1 MENSPKIGVK
11 GFIYRMLDAGQRI
24 IEMQIAGGGLAVL
37 FPGGPSRLSPNELI
51 FVAFVASVFL
61 VAVIQVKGELE

>member
-37 FPGGPSRLSPNELI
+37 FPGGPSRLSPDELI
-51 FVAFVASVFL
+51 CVAFVASVFL

>member
-37 FPGGPSRLSPNELI
+37 FPGGPSRLSPDALI

>member
-1 MENSPKIGVK
+1 
-11 GFIYRMLDAGQRI
+11 
-24 IEMQIAGGGLAVL
+24 MQIAGGGLAVL
-37 FPGGPSRLSPNELI
+37 FPGGPSRLSPDELI

>member
-37 FPGGPSRLSPNELI
+37 FPGGPARLSPDELI

>member
-11 GFIYRMLDAGQRI
+11 GFIYRILDAGQRI

-37 FPGGPSRLSPNELI
+37 FPGGPSRLSPDELI

>member
-11 GFIYRMLDAGQRI
+11 DFIYRMLDAGQRI
-24 IEMQIAGGGLAVL
+24 IEMQIASGGLAVL
-37 FPGGPSRLSPNELI
+37 FPGGPSRLSPDELI

>member
-1 MENSPKIGVK
+1 MENSPRIGVK

-37 FPGGPSRLSPNELI
+37 FPGGPSRLSPDELI

>member
-24 IEMQIAGGGLAVL
+24 LEMQIAGGGLAVGRTL
-37 FPGGPSRLSPNELI
+37 KVPPKRTLI
-51 FVAFVASVFL
+51 
-61 VAVIQVKGELE
+61 

>member
-1 MENSPKIGVK
+1 MVNSPKIGVK

-24 IEMQIAGGGLAVL
+24 IEIQIAGGGLAVL
-37 FPGGPSRLSPNELI
+37 FPGGPSRLSPDELI